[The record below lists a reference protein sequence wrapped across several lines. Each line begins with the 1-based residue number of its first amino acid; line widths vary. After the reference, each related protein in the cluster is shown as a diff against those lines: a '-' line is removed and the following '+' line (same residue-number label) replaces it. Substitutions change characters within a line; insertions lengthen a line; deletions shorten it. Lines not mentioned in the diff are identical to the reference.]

1 MQNRII
7 DDKIVVAN
15 SVTKIGS
22 ECMNRVI
29 IGGSHGGIYA
39 TYLAVR
45 EKVRGVILNDAGFAK
60 NNSGVA
66 GGDYCQELGIPY
78 AAIDTLSCCIGM
90 QKVMLTMVLSLLSI

>member
-15 SVTKIGS
+15 SVTKIGP
-22 ECMNRVI
+22 ECANRVI

-45 EKVRGVILNDAGFAK
+45 EDVRGVILNDAGFAK

-66 GGDYCQELGIPY
+66 GADYCQELGFHMQRLTLCH
-78 AAIDTLSCCIGM
+78 AALEM